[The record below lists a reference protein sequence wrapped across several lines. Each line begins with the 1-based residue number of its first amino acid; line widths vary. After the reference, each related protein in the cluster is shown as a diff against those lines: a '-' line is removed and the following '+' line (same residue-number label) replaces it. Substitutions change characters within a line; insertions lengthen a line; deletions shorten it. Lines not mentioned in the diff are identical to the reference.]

1 MDIYTALKS
10 ASKLENFIL
19 SEFDFNKGMYSTT
32 FAKLNSISEKC
43 EMVHSKI
50 QDCVKVD
57 KKILEEDPM
66 KKAIDLANQLSD
78 VLDSISSN
86 GSAISS
92 SYDDMANLHYTVKCC
107 ADKLGIDTSEHD
119 PPKSGLDEKLD
130 MILCMLKGGQ
140 EHIVSCNKDIILTD
154 GTHELESEENDTSK
168 EIQPAA
174 SERAQMPKKDILKLY
189 SSTIKSA
196 KIVSTGYKESDM
208 LKDIIC
214 RWFETRF
221 SMAKKNKFTYNLA
234 DMSKWIQSITI
245 AFSEA
250 YLSGNMDEFNR
261 NFDSWIDD
269 VNSGENKYPVPYF
282 VKDAYE
288 NPSEEVFGQFTFSVW
303 ELILTRAFDKL
314 IMFKAIPIKYICQ
327 SSCFLGINDV
337 AMYLERLR
345 MDGNTKYK
353 ITDYS
358 DPYHDD
364 EFFRSRSYLTCLE
377 EVKADV

>member
-50 QDCVKVD
+50 QSCVKLD
-57 KKILEEDPM
+57 KDLHEEDPM
-66 KKAIDLANQLSD
+66 KKAIELANQLND
-78 VLDSISSN
+78 VLDRISSN

-92 SYDDMANLHYTVKCC
+92 SYDDMVNLHDTVKCC

-140 EHIVSCNKDIILTD
+140 EHIVSYNKDISLTD
-154 GTHELESEENDTSK
+154 DTNELDSEENDNSK
-168 EIQPAA
+168 EIQPAS

-234 DMSKWIQSITI
+234 DMSKWVQSITI

-261 NFDSWIDD
+261 NFDSWIED
-269 VNSGENKYPVPYF
+269 VNSGENKYPIPYF
-282 VKDAYE
+282 VKDAYD
-288 NPSEEVFGQFTFSVW
+288 NPSEEAFKEFTFSVW
-303 ELILTRAFDKL
+303 ELVLTRAFNNL
-314 IMFKAIPIKYICQ
+314 IMFKSIPIKYIYQ
-327 SSCFLGINDV
+327 ESCFLGINDV
-337 AMYLERLR
+337 VNYLDRLY
-345 MDGNTKYK
+345 MDNQTKYR
-353 ITDYS
+353 TSEYS
-358 DPYHDD
+358 KPYHEDN
-364 EFFRSRSYLTCLE
+364 FFRSKPYLTCLE
-377 EVKADV
+377 EVNADV

>member
-10 ASKLENFIL
+10 ASKLEKFIL

-50 QDCVKVD
+50 QSCVKVD
-57 KKILEEDPM
+57 KQVHEEDPM
-66 KKAIDLANQLSD
+66 KKAIELANQLSD

-86 GSAISS
+86 GSTISS
-92 SYDDMANLHYTVKCC
+92 SYDDMVNLHDTVKCC

-130 MILCMLKGGQ
+130 MILSMLKGNQ
-140 EHIVSCNKDIILTD
+140 ENKVSCIQNNISENAKNDD
-154 GTHELESEENDTSK
+154 DLEEDDHSESVEPSK
-168 EIQPAA
+168 SKQEEI
-174 SERAQMPKKDILKLY
+174 PKKDILKLY
-189 SSTIKSA
+189 SSTVKSA
-196 KIVSTGYKESDM
+196 KIASTGYKESDM

-214 RWFETRF
+214 KWFETRF

-234 DMSKWIQSITI
+234 DMSKWVQSITI

-250 YLSGNMDEFNR
+250 YLTGNMNEFNK

-282 VKDAYE
+282 VKDAYD
-288 NPSEEVFGQFTFSVW
+288 NPSEEVFGQFTFSIW

-314 IMFKAIPIKYICQ
+314 IMFKAIPVKYAHQ
-327 SSCFLGINDV
+327 ASCFLGIADIEI
-337 AMYLERLR
+337 YLDRLLT
-345 MDGNTKYK
+345 DEKTKYK
-353 ITDYS
+353 IKDYS
-358 DPYHDD
+358 EPYHED
-364 EFFRSRSYLTCLE
+364 EFFRTRTYLTCLE

>member
-50 QDCVKVD
+50 QSCVKVD
-57 KKILEEDPM
+57 KNGYEEDPM
-66 KKAIDLANQLSD
+66 KKAIELANQLSD
-78 VLDSISSN
+78 VLDRISSN
-86 GSAISS
+86 GSTISS
-92 SYDDMANLHYTVKCC
+92 SYDDMVNLHDTVKFC

-119 PPKSGLDEKLD
+119 PPKTGLDEKLD
-130 MILCMLKGGQ
+130 MILSMLKNNP
-140 EHIVSCNKDIILTD
+140 ENKVTFSDDSILSD
-154 GTHELESEENDTSK
+154 AKNKLESDEDEHSDS
-168 EIQPAA
+168 IQPVK
-174 SERAQMPKKDILKLY
+174 SEREQMPKKEILKLY
-189 SSTIKSA
+189 SSTMKSA
-196 KIVSTGYKESDM
+196 KNFSTGYKESDI

-234 DMSKWIQSITI
+234 DMSKWVQSITI

-250 YLSGNMDEFNR
+250 YLSKNMDEFNR

-288 NPSEEVFGQFTFSVW
+288 NPPAEAFKEFTFSIW
-303 ELILTRAFDKL
+303 ELVLTRAFDKL
-314 IMFKAIPIKYICQ
+314 IMFKSIPIKYIYQ
-327 SSCFLGINDV
+327 ESCFLGINDIV
-337 AMYLERLR
+337 NYLDRLY
-345 MDGNTKYK
+345 MDNRTKYR
-353 ITDYS
+353 TSEYS
-358 DPYHDD
+358 KPYHEDK
-364 EFFRSRSYLTCLE
+364 FFRSKPYLTCLE
-377 EVKADV
+377 EVEADA

>member
-19 SEFDFNKGMYSTT
+19 SEFDFKKGMYSTT

-43 EMVHSKI
+43 EVIHSKI
-50 QDCVKVD
+50 KSCVKVD
-57 KKILEEDPM
+57 KDIYEEDPM
-66 KKAIDLANQLSD
+66 KKAIELANQLNEI
-78 VLDSISSN
+78 LDRISSN
-86 GSAISS
+86 GSTISS
-92 SYDDMANLHYTVKCC
+92 SYDDMVNLHDTVKCC

-154 GTHELESEENDTSK
+154 GTHELESEENDNSK
-168 EIQPAA
+168 EIQPAS
-174 SERAQMPKKDILKLY
+174 SERAKMPKKDILKLY

-234 DMSKWIQSITI
+234 DMSKWVQSITI

-261 NFDSWIDD
+261 NFDSWIED

-288 NPSEEVFGQFTFSVW
+288 NPSEEVFCQFTFSVW

>member
-32 FAKLNSISEKC
+32 FAKLNYISEKC
-43 EMVHSKI
+43 EMIHSKI
-50 QDCVKVD
+50 QACVKAD
-57 KKILEEDPM
+57 KPVCEEDPM
-66 KKAIDLANQLSD
+66 KKAIDLANQLCD

-86 GSAISS
+86 GSTISS
-92 SYDDMANLHYTVKCC
+92 SYDDMVNLHDTIKCC

-130 MILCMLKGGQ
+130 MILSMLKGGQ
-140 EHIVSCNKDIILTD
+140 ESKVLINVDHTSENQ
-154 GTHELESEENDTSK
+154 ESKVEPADEPSEPIEPSK
-168 EIQPAA
+168 
-174 SERAQMPKKDILKLY
+174 SNRAEMPKKDILKLY

-196 KIVSTGYKESDM
+196 KLVSTGYKESDM

-234 DMSKWIQSITI
+234 DMSKWVQSITI
-245 AFSEA
+245 SFSEA
-250 YLSGNMDEFNR
+250 YLSGNIDEFNR

-288 NPSEEVFGQFTFSVW
+288 NPSEEVFGQFTFSIW

-314 IMFKAIPIKYICQ
+314 IMFKTIPVKYASQ
-327 SSCFLGINDV
+327 ASCFLGIADIEI
-337 AMYLERLR
+337 YLDRLLT
-345 MDGNTKYK
+345 DEKTKYK
-353 ITDYS
+353 IRDYS
-358 DPYHDD
+358 EPYHEDK
-364 EFFRSRSYLTCLE
+364 FFRTRTYLTCLE

>member
-92 SYDDMANLHYTVKCC
+92 SYDDMVNLHYTVKCC
-107 ADKLGIDTSEHD
+107 ADKIGIDTSEHD

-130 MILCMLKGGQ
+130 MILSMLKSGQ
-140 EHIVSCNKDIILTD
+140 EPKVFMDSSSTSELIEAKFQIDGDKPSEIV
-154 GTHELESEENDTSK
+154 EPSK
-168 EIQPAA
+168 
-174 SERAQMPKKDILKLY
+174 SEREEMPKKEILKLY
-189 SSTIKSA
+189 SSTVKSA
-196 KIVSTGYKESDM
+196 KLVSTGYKESDI

-221 SMAKKNKFTYNLA
+221 SMAKKNRFTYNLA

-364 EFFRSRSYLTCLE
+364 EFFRSRSYLTCLD

>member
-19 SEFDFNKGMYSTT
+19 SDFDFNKGMYSTT

-66 KKAIDLANQLSD
+66 KKAIDLANQLND
-78 VLDSISSN
+78 VLDRISSN
-86 GSAISS
+86 GSTISS
-92 SYDDMANLHYTVKCC
+92 SYDDMVNLHDTVKCC

-140 EHIVSCNKDIILTD
+140 EHIVSYNKDISLTD
-154 GTHELESEENDTSK
+154 DTNELDSEENDNSK
-168 EIQPAA
+168 EIQPDS

-234 DMSKWIQSITI
+234 DMSKWVQSITI

-261 NFDSWIDD
+261 NFDSWIED
-269 VNSGENKYPVPYF
+269 VNSGENKYPIPYF
-282 VKDAYE
+282 VKDAYD
-288 NPSEEVFGQFTFSVW
+288 NPSEEAFKEFTFSVW
-303 ELILTRAFDKL
+303 ELVLTRAFNNL
-314 IMFKAIPIKYICQ
+314 IMFKSIPIKYIYQ
-327 SSCFLGINDV
+327 ESCFLGINDIV
-337 AMYLERLR
+337 NYLDRLY
-345 MDGNTKYK
+345 MDNQTKYR
-353 ITDYS
+353 TSEYS
-358 DPYHDD
+358 KPYHEDN
-364 EFFRSRSYLTCLE
+364 FFRSKPYLTCLE
-377 EVKADV
+377 EVNADV

>member
-19 SEFDFNKGMYSTT
+19 SEFDFKKGMYSTT

-43 EMVHSKI
+43 EMIHSKI
-50 QDCVKVD
+50 KSCVKVD
-57 KKILEEDPM
+57 KDIYEEDPM
-66 KKAIDLANQLSD
+66 KKAIELANQLNEI
-78 VLDSISSN
+78 LDRISSN
-86 GSAISS
+86 GSTISS
-92 SYDDMANLHYTVKCC
+92 SYDDMVNLHDTVKCC

-154 GTHELESEENDTSK
+154 GTHEIESEENDNSK
-168 EIQPAA
+168 EIQPAS

-234 DMSKWIQSITI
+234 NMSKWIQSITI

-269 VNSGENKYPVPYF
+269 VISGENKYPVPYF

-337 AMYLERLR
+337 AMHLERLR

>member
-19 SEFDFNKGMYSTT
+19 SEFDFKKGMYSTT

-43 EMVHSKI
+43 EMIHSKI
-50 QDCVKVD
+50 KSCVKVD
-57 KKILEEDPM
+57 KDIYEEDPM
-66 KKAIDLANQLSD
+66 KKAIELANQLNEI
-78 VLDSISSN
+78 LDRISSN
-86 GSAISS
+86 GSTISS
-92 SYDDMANLHYTVKCC
+92 SYDDMVNLHDTVKCC

-154 GTHELESEENDTSK
+154 GTHELESEENDNSK
-168 EIQPAA
+168 EIQPAS
-174 SERAQMPKKDILKLY
+174 SERAKMPKKDILKLY

-234 DMSKWIQSITI
+234 DMSKWVQSITI

-261 NFDSWIDD
+261 NFDSWIED

-282 VKDAYE
+282 AKDAYE

>member
-32 FAKLNSISEKC
+32 FAKLNSISDKC

-50 QDCVKVD
+50 QSCVKVD
-57 KKILEEDPM
+57 KQCYEEDPM
-66 KKAIDLANQLSD
+66 KKAIELANQLSD
-78 VLDSISSN
+78 VLDRISSN
-86 GSAISS
+86 GSTISS
-92 SYDDMANLHYTVKCC
+92 SYDDMVNLHDTVKCC

-119 PPKSGLDEKLD
+119 PPKTGLDEKLD
-130 MILCMLKGGQ
+130 IILSMLKNNP
-140 EHIVSCNKDIILTD
+140 ETKVTFRDDSNSSDDKNK
-154 GTHELESEENDTSK
+154 LESNEDDHSDS
-168 EIQPAA
+168 IQPAN
-174 SERAQMPKKDILKLY
+174 SERAQMPKKEILKLY

-196 KIVSTGYKESDM
+196 KNVSTGYKESDM

-234 DMSKWIQSITI
+234 DMSKWVQSITI

-288 NPSEEVFGQFTFSVW
+288 HPSEEAFKEFTFSVW
-303 ELILTRAFDKL
+303 ELLLTRAFDKL
-314 IMFKAIPIKYICQ
+314 IMFKSIPIKYIYQ
-327 SSCFLGINDV
+327 ESCFLGINDIV
-337 AMYLERLR
+337 NYLDRLY
-345 MDGNTKYK
+345 MDNETKYR
-353 ITDYS
+353 TSEYS
-358 DPYHDD
+358 KPYHEDK
-364 EFFRSRSYLTCLE
+364 FFRSKPYLTCLA
-377 EVKADV
+377 EVEADV

>member
-50 QDCVKVD
+50 QSCVKLD
-57 KKILEEDPM
+57 KDLHEEDLM
-66 KKAIDLANQLSD
+66 KKAIELANQLND
-78 VLDSISSN
+78 VLDRISSN

-92 SYDDMANLHYTVKCC
+92 SYDDMVNLHDTVKCC

-140 EHIVSCNKDIILTD
+140 EHIVSYNKDISLTD
-154 GTHELESEENDTSK
+154 DTNELDSEENDNSK
-168 EIQPAA
+168 EIQPDS

-234 DMSKWIQSITI
+234 DMSKWVQSITI

-261 NFDSWIDD
+261 NFDSWIED
-269 VNSGENKYPVPYF
+269 VNSGENKYPIPYF
-282 VKDAYE
+282 VKDAYD
-288 NPSEEVFGQFTFSVW
+288 NPSEEAFKEFTFSVW
-303 ELILTRAFDKL
+303 ELVLTRAFNNL
-314 IMFKAIPIKYICQ
+314 IMFKSIPIKYIYQ
-327 SSCFLGINDV
+327 ESCFLGINDV
-337 AMYLERLR
+337 VNYLDRLY
-345 MDGNTKYK
+345 MDNQTKYR
-353 ITDYS
+353 TSEYS
-358 DPYHDD
+358 KPYHEDN
-364 EFFRSRSYLTCLE
+364 FFRSKSYLTCLE
-377 EVKADV
+377 EVNADV

>member
-32 FAKLNSISEKC
+32 FAKLNSISAKC

-50 QDCVKVD
+50 QSCVKLD
-57 KKILEEDPM
+57 KDLHEEDLM
-66 KKAIDLANQLSD
+66 KKAIELANQLND
-78 VLDSISSN
+78 VLDRISSN

-92 SYDDMANLHYTVKCC
+92 SYDDMVNLHDTVKCC

-140 EHIVSCNKDIILTD
+140 EHIVSYNKDIILTD
-154 GTHELESEENDTSK
+154 DKYELESEENDNSK
-168 EIQPAA
+168 EIQPSA

-234 DMSKWIQSITI
+234 DMSKWVQSITI

-261 NFDSWIDD
+261 NFDSWIED
-269 VNSGENKYPVPYF
+269 VNSGENKYPIPYF
-282 VKDAYE
+282 VKDAYD
-288 NPSEEVFGQFTFSVW
+288 NPSEEAFKEFTFSVW
-303 ELILTRAFDKL
+303 ELVLTRAFNNL
-314 IMFKAIPIKYICQ
+314 IMFKSIPIKYIYQ
-327 SSCFLGINDV
+327 ESCFLGINDV
-337 AMYLERLR
+337 VNYLDRLY
-345 MDGNTKYK
+345 MDNQTKYR
-353 ITDYS
+353 TSEYS
-358 DPYHDD
+358 KPYHEDN
-364 EFFRSRSYLTCLE
+364 FFRSKPYLTCLE
-377 EVKADV
+377 EVNADA

>member
-10 ASKLENFIL
+10 ASKLENFVL
-19 SEFDFNKGMYSTT
+19 SEFDFKKGMYSTT
-32 FAKLNSISEKC
+32 FAKLNSISEMC

-50 QDCVKVD
+50 QSCVKLD
-57 KKILEEDPM
+57 KYLHEEDPM
-66 KKAIDLANQLSD
+66 KKAIELANQLNE
-78 VLDSISSN
+78 VLDRISSN
-86 GSAISS
+86 GSTISS
-92 SYDDMANLHYTVKCC
+92 SYDDMVNLHDTVRCC

-140 EHIVSCNKDIILTD
+140 EHIVSCTKDISLTD
-154 GTHELESEENDTSK
+154 DTNELDSEENDNSK
-168 EIQPAA
+168 EIQPAS

-234 DMSKWIQSITI
+234 DMSKWVQSITI

-261 NFDSWIDD
+261 NFDSWIED
-269 VNSGENKYPVPYF
+269 VNSGENKYPIPYF
-282 VKDAYE
+282 VKDAYD
-288 NPSEEVFGQFTFSVW
+288 NPSEEAFKEFTFSVW
-303 ELILTRAFDKL
+303 ELVLTRAFNNL
-314 IMFKAIPIKYICQ
+314 IMFKSIPIKYIYQ
-327 SSCFLGINDV
+327 ESCFLGINDV
-337 AMYLERLR
+337 VNYLDRLY
-345 MDGNTKYK
+345 MDNQTKYR
-353 ITDYS
+353 TSEYS
-358 DPYHDD
+358 KPYHEDN
-364 EFFRSRSYLTCLE
+364 FFRSKPYLTCLE
-377 EVKADV
+377 EVNEDV

>member
-19 SEFDFNKGMYSTT
+19 SEFDFKKGMYSTT
-32 FAKLNSISEKC
+32 FAKLNSISDKC

-50 QDCVKVD
+50 QSCVKFD
-57 KKILEEDPM
+57 KDIHEEDPM
-66 KKAIDLANQLSD
+66 KKAIELANQLNE
-78 VLDSISSN
+78 VLDRISSN
-86 GSAISS
+86 GSTISS
-92 SYDDMANLHYTVKCC
+92 SYDDMVNLHDTVKCC

-140 EHIVSCNKDIILTD
+140 EHIVSCNKEIILTD
-154 GTHELESEENDTSK
+154 DKHELESEENDNSK
-168 EIQPAA
+168 EIQPSA

-234 DMSKWIQSITI
+234 DMSKWVQSITI

-250 YLSGNMDEFNR
+250 YLSGNIDEFNR
-261 NFDSWIDD
+261 NFDSWIED
-269 VNSGENKYPVPYF
+269 VNSGENKYPIPYF
-282 VKDAYE
+282 VKDAYD
-288 NPSEEVFGQFTFSVW
+288 NPSEEAFKEFTFSVW
-303 ELILTRAFDKL
+303 ELVLTRAFNNL
-314 IMFKAIPIKYICQ
+314 IMFKSIPIKYIYQ
-327 SSCFLGINDV
+327 ESCFLGINDV
-337 AMYLERLR
+337 VNYLDRLY
-345 MDGNTKYK
+345 MDNKTKYR
-353 ITDYS
+353 TSEYS
-358 DPYHDD
+358 KPYHEDN
-364 EFFRSRSYLTCLE
+364 FFRSKPYLTCLE
-377 EVKADV
+377 EVNADV

>member
-19 SEFDFNKGMYSTT
+19 SEFDFKKGMYSTT

-43 EMVHSKI
+43 EMIHSKI
-50 QDCVKVD
+50 KSCVKVD
-57 KKILEEDPM
+57 KDIHEEDSM
-66 KKAIDLANQLSD
+66 KKAIELANQLNEI
-78 VLDSISSN
+78 LDRISSN
-86 GSAISS
+86 GSTISS
-92 SYDDMANLHYTVKCC
+92 SYDDMVNLHDTVKCC

-140 EHIVSCNKDIILTD
+140 EHIVSCSKDIILTD
-154 GTHELESEENDTSK
+154 DTHELESEENDNSK
-168 EIQPAA
+168 EIKPDA
-174 SERAQMPKKDILKLY
+174 SDRAQMPKKDILKLY

-234 DMSKWIQSITI
+234 DMSKWVQSITI

-261 NFDSWIDD
+261 NFDYWIED
-269 VNSGENKYPVPYF
+269 VNSGENKYPIPYF
-282 VKDAYE
+282 VKDAYD
-288 NPSEEVFGQFTFSVW
+288 NPSKEAFKEFTFSVW
-303 ELILTRAFDKL
+303 ELVLTRAFNNL
-314 IMFKAIPIKYICQ
+314 IMFKSIPIKYIYQ
-327 SSCFLGINDV
+327 ESCFLGINDV
-337 AMYLERLR
+337 VNYLDRLY
-345 MDGNTKYK
+345 MDNQTKYR
-353 ITDYS
+353 TSEYS
-358 DPYHDD
+358 KPYHEDN
-364 EFFRSRSYLTCLE
+364 FFRSKPYLTCLE
-377 EVKADV
+377 EVNADV

>member
-19 SEFDFNKGMYSTT
+19 SDFDFNKGMYSTT

-43 EMVHSKI
+43 EMIHSKI
-50 QDCVKVD
+50 QACVKVD
-57 KKILEEDPM
+57 KQGYEEDPM
-66 KKAIDLANQLSD
+66 KKAIELANQLSD
-78 VLDSISSN
+78 VLDRISSN
-86 GSAISS
+86 GSTISS
-92 SYDDMANLHYTVKCC
+92 SYDDMVNLHDTVKCC

-130 MILCMLKGGQ
+130 IILSMLKGGQ
-140 EHIVSCNKDIILTD
+140 DSKVFIDADYNSKNR
-154 GTHELESEENDTSK
+154 ESKIEPADEPSESIESSK
-168 EIQPAA
+168 
-174 SERAQMPKKDILKLY
+174 SERAEMPKKEILKLY
-189 SSTIKSA
+189 SSTMKSA
-196 KIVSTGYKESDM
+196 KLVSTGYKESDM

-250 YLSGNMDEFNR
+250 HLSGNMDEFNR

-288 NPSEEVFGQFTFSVW
+288 NPSEGVFGQFTFSIW

-364 EFFRSRSYLTCLE
+364 EFFMSRSYLTCLE

>member
-50 QDCVKVD
+50 QSCVKLD
-57 KKILEEDPM
+57 KDLHEEDLM
-66 KKAIDLANQLSD
+66 KKAIELANQLND
-78 VLDSISSN
+78 VLDRISSN
-86 GSAISS
+86 GSVISS
-92 SYDDMANLHYTVKCC
+92 SYDDMVNLHDTVRCC
-107 ADKLGIDTSEHD
+107 ADKLGIDTSEYD

-140 EHIVSCNKDIILTD
+140 EHIVSYNKDISLTD
-154 GTHELESEENDTSK
+154 DTNELDSEENDNSK
-168 EIQPAA
+168 EIQPDS

-234 DMSKWIQSITI
+234 DMSKWVQSITI

-261 NFDSWIDD
+261 NFDSWIED
-269 VNSGENKYPVPYF
+269 VNSGENKYPIPYF
-282 VKDAYE
+282 VKDAYD
-288 NPSEEVFGQFTFSVW
+288 NPSEEAFKEFTFSVW
-303 ELILTRAFDKL
+303 ELVLTRAFNNL
-314 IMFKAIPIKYICQ
+314 IMFKSIPIKYIYQ
-327 SSCFLGINDV
+327 ESCFLGINDV
-337 AMYLERLR
+337 VNYLDRLY
-345 MDGNTKYK
+345 MDNQTKYR
-353 ITDYS
+353 TSEYS
-358 DPYHDD
+358 KPYHEDN
-364 EFFRSRSYLTCLE
+364 FFRSKPYLTCLE
-377 EVKADV
+377 EVNEDV

>member
-57 KKILEEDPM
+57 KDIYEEDSM
-66 KKAIDLANQLSD
+66 KKAIELANQLNEI
-78 VLDSISSN
+78 LDRISSN
-86 GSAISS
+86 GSTISS
-92 SYDDMANLHYTVKCC
+92 SYDDMVNLHDTVKCC

-130 MILCMLKGGQ
+130 MILCMLKGDQ
-140 EHIVSCNKDIILTD
+140 EHIVSCNKNIILTD
-154 GTHELESEENDTSK
+154 GTHELESEENDNSK
-168 EIQPAA
+168 EIQPAS

-250 YLSGNMDEFNR
+250 YLSCNMDEFNR

>member
-19 SEFDFNKGMYSTT
+19 SEFDFKKGMYSTT

-50 QDCVKVD
+50 QSCVKVD
-57 KKILEEDPM
+57 KDIHEEDPM
-66 KKAIDLANQLSD
+66 KKAIELANQLNE
-78 VLDSISSN
+78 VLDRISSN
-86 GSAISS
+86 GSTISS
-92 SYDDMANLHYTVKCC
+92 SYDDMVNLHDTIKCC
-107 ADKLGIDTSEHD
+107 ANKLGIDTSEHD

-130 MILCMLKGGQ
+130 MILSMLKGE
-140 EHIVSCNKDIILTD
+140 EHIVSCNKDISLTD
-154 GTHELESEENDTSK
+154 DTHKLELEENDNSR
-168 EIQPAA
+168 EIQPAS

-234 DMSKWIQSITI
+234 DMSKWVQSITI

-261 NFDSWIDD
+261 NFDSWIED
-269 VNSGENKYPVPYF
+269 VNSGENKYPIPYF
-282 VKDAYE
+282 VKDAYD
-288 NPSEEVFGQFTFSVW
+288 NPSEEAFKEFTFSVW
-303 ELILTRAFDKL
+303 ELVLTRAFNNL
-314 IMFKAIPIKYICQ
+314 IMFKSIPIKYIYQ
-327 SSCFLGINDV
+327 ESCFLGINDV
-337 AMYLERLR
+337 VNYLDRLY
-345 MDGNTKYK
+345 MDNQTKYR
-353 ITDYS
+353 TSEYS
-358 DPYHDD
+358 KPYHEDN
-364 EFFRSRSYLTCLE
+364 FFRSKPYLTCLE
-377 EVKADV
+377 EVNADV

>member
-50 QDCVKVD
+50 QSCVKVD
-57 KKILEEDPM
+57 KQGYEEDPM
-66 KKAIDLANQLSD
+66 KKAIELANQLSD
-78 VLDSISSN
+78 VLDRISSN
-86 GSAISS
+86 GSTISS
-92 SYDDMANLHYTVKCC
+92 SYDDMVNLHDTVKFC

-119 PPKSGLDEKLD
+119 PPKTGLDEKLD
-130 MILCMLKGGQ
+130 IILSMLKNNP
-140 EHIVSCNKDIILTD
+140 ESKVTFSDDSILSDSKNK
-154 GTHELESEENDTSK
+154 LESDEDEHSDS
-168 EIQPAA
+168 IQPDN
-174 SERAQMPKKDILKLY
+174 SERAQMPKKEILKLY
-189 SSTIKSA
+189 SSTMKSA
-196 KIVSTGYKESDM
+196 KNFSTGYKESDI

-234 DMSKWIQSITI
+234 DMSKWVQSITI

-250 YLSGNMDEFNR
+250 YLSNNMDEFNR
-261 NFDSWIDD
+261 NFGSWIDD

-288 NPSEEVFGQFTFSVW
+288 NPSAEAFKEFTFSIW
-303 ELILTRAFDKL
+303 ELVLTRAFDKL
-314 IMFKAIPIKYICQ
+314 IMFKSIPIKYIYQ
-327 SSCFLGINDV
+327 ESCFLGINDIV
-337 AMYLERLR
+337 NYLDRLY
-345 MDGNTKYK
+345 MDNRTKYR
-353 ITDYS
+353 TSEYS
-358 DPYHDD
+358 KPYHEDK
-364 EFFRSRSYLTCLE
+364 FFRSKPYLTCLE
-377 EVKADV
+377 EVEADA

>member
-50 QDCVKVD
+50 QSCVKVD
-57 KKILEEDPM
+57 KQGYEEDPM
-66 KKAIDLANQLSD
+66 KKAIELANQLSD
-78 VLDSISSN
+78 VLDRISSN
-86 GSAISS
+86 GSTISS
-92 SYDDMANLHYTVKCC
+92 SYDDMVNLHDTVKFC

-119 PPKSGLDEKLD
+119 PPKTGLDEKLD
-130 MILCMLKGGQ
+130 IILSMLKGGQ
-140 EHIVSCNKDIILTD
+140 ESKVSIDSNTSA
-154 GTHELESEENDTSK
+154 ELLEEKVQIDEGPSEPIEPSK
-168 EIQPAA
+168 
-174 SERAQMPKKDILKLY
+174 SERSEMPKKEILKLY
-189 SSTIKSA
+189 SSTVKSA

-364 EFFRSRSYLTCLE
+364 EFFRSKSYLTCLE

>member
-19 SEFDFNKGMYSTT
+19 SEFDFKKGMYSTT

-43 EMVHSKI
+43 EMIHSKI
-50 QDCVKVD
+50 KSCVKVD
-57 KKILEEDPM
+57 KDIHEEDPM
-66 KKAIDLANQLSD
+66 KKAIELANQLNEI
-78 VLDSISSN
+78 LDRISSN
-86 GSAISS
+86 GSTISS
-92 SYDDMANLHYTVKCC
+92 SYDDMVNLHDTVKCC

-119 PPKSGLDEKLD
+119 QPKSGLDEKLD

-140 EHIVSCNKDIILTD
+140 EHIVSCSKDIILTD
-154 GTHELESEENDTSK
+154 DTHELESKENDNSK
-168 EIQPAA
+168 EIKPDA

-234 DMSKWIQSITI
+234 DMSKWVQSITI

-261 NFDSWIDD
+261 NFDSWIED
-269 VNSGENKYPVPYF
+269 VNSGENKYPIPYF
-282 VKDAYE
+282 VKDAYD
-288 NPSEEVFGQFTFSVW
+288 NPSEEAFKEFTFSVW
-303 ELILTRAFDKL
+303 ELVLTRAFNNL
-314 IMFKAIPIKYICQ
+314 IMFKSIPIKYIYQ
-327 SSCFLGINDV
+327 ESCFLGINDV
-337 AMYLERLR
+337 VNYLDRLY
-345 MDGNTKYK
+345 MDNQTKYR
-353 ITDYS
+353 TSEYS
-358 DPYHDD
+358 KPYHEDN
-364 EFFRSRSYLTCLE
+364 FFRSKPYLTCLE
-377 EVKADV
+377 EVNTDV

>member
-10 ASKLENFIL
+10 ASKLENFVL

-43 EMVHSKI
+43 KMVHSKI
-50 QDCVKVD
+50 QSCVKLD
-57 KKILEEDPM
+57 KDLHEEDLM
-66 KKAIDLANQLSD
+66 KKAIELANQLND
-78 VLDSISSN
+78 VLDRISSN

-92 SYDDMANLHYTVKCC
+92 SYDDMVNLHDTVKCC

-140 EHIVSCNKDIILTD
+140 EHIVSYNKDISLTD
-154 GTHELESEENDTSK
+154 DTNELDSEENHNSK
-168 EIQPAA
+168 EIQPAS

-221 SMAKKNKFTYNLA
+221 SMAKKNKFTYNLS
-234 DMSKWIQSITI
+234 DMSKWVQSITI

-261 NFDSWIDD
+261 NFDSWIED
-269 VNSGENKYPVPYF
+269 VNSGENKYPIPYF
-282 VKDAYE
+282 VKDAYD
-288 NPSEEVFGQFTFSVW
+288 NPSEEAFKEFTFSVW
-303 ELILTRAFDKL
+303 ELVLTRAFNNL
-314 IMFKAIPIKYICQ
+314 IMFKSIPIKYIYQ
-327 SSCFLGINDV
+327 ESCFLGINDV
-337 AMYLERLR
+337 VNYLDRLY
-345 MDGNTKYK
+345 MDNQTKYR
-353 ITDYS
+353 TSEYS
-358 DPYHDD
+358 KPYHEDN
-364 EFFRSRSYLTCLE
+364 FFRSKPYLTCLE
-377 EVKADV
+377 EVNEDV

>member
-19 SEFDFNKGMYSTT
+19 SEFDFKKGMYSTT
-32 FAKLNSISEKC
+32 FAKLNSISDKC

-50 QDCVKVD
+50 QSCVKFD
-57 KKILEEDPM
+57 KDIHEEDPM
-66 KKAIDLANQLSD
+66 KKAIELANQLNE
-78 VLDSISSN
+78 VLDRISSN
-86 GSAISS
+86 GSTISS
-92 SYDDMANLHYTVKCC
+92 SYDDMVNLHDTIKCC
-107 ADKLGIDTSEHD
+107 ANKLGIDTSEHD

-140 EHIVSCNKDIILTD
+140 EHIVSYNKDISLTD
-154 GTHELESEENDTSK
+154 DTHELESEENDNSK

-174 SERAQMPKKDILKLY
+174 SERAQMLKKDILKLY

-234 DMSKWIQSITI
+234 DMSKWVQSITI

-261 NFDSWIDD
+261 NFDSWIED
-269 VNSGENKYPVPYF
+269 VNSGENKYPIPYF
-282 VKDAYE
+282 VKDAYD
-288 NPSEEVFGQFTFSVW
+288 NPSEEAFKEFTFSVW
-303 ELILTRAFDKL
+303 ELVLTRAFNNL
-314 IMFKAIPIKYICQ
+314 IMFKSIPIKYIYQ
-327 SSCFLGINDV
+327 ESCFLGINDV
-337 AMYLERLR
+337 VNYLDRLY
-345 MDGNTKYK
+345 MDNQTKYR
-353 ITDYS
+353 TSEYS
-358 DPYHDD
+358 KPYHEDN
-364 EFFRSRSYLTCLE
+364 FFRSKPYLTCLE
-377 EVKADV
+377 EVNADV

>member
-32 FAKLNSISEKC
+32 FAKLNSISKKC

-50 QDCVKVD
+50 QSCVKVD
-57 KKILEEDPM
+57 KNDYEEDPM
-66 KKAIDLANQLSD
+66 KKAIELANQLSD
-78 VLDSISSN
+78 VLDRISSN
-86 GSAISS
+86 GSTISS
-92 SYDDMANLHYTVKCC
+92 SYDDMVNLHDTVKCC

-140 EHIVSCNKDIILTD
+140 EHIVSYNKDISLTD
-154 GTHELESEENDTSK
+154 DTNELDSEENDNSK
-168 EIQPAA
+168 EIQPDS

-189 SSTIKSA
+189 SRTIKSA

-234 DMSKWIQSITI
+234 DMSKWVQSITI

-261 NFDSWIDD
+261 NFDSWIED
-269 VNSGENKYPVPYF
+269 VNSGENKYPIPYF
-282 VKDAYE
+282 VKDAYD
-288 NPSEEVFGQFTFSVW
+288 NPSEEAFKEFTFSVW
-303 ELILTRAFDKL
+303 ELVLTRAFNNL
-314 IMFKAIPIKYICQ
+314 IMFKSIPIKYIYQ
-327 SSCFLGINDV
+327 ESCFLGINDV
-337 AMYLERLR
+337 VNYLDRLY
-345 MDGNTKYK
+345 MDNQTKYR
-353 ITDYS
+353 TFEYS
-358 DPYHDD
+358 KPYHEDN
-364 EFFRSRSYLTCLE
+364 FFRSKPYLTCLE
-377 EVKADV
+377 EVNADV

>member
-19 SEFDFNKGMYSTT
+19 SEFDFKKGMYSTT
-32 FAKLNSISEKC
+32 FAKLNSISDKC

-50 QDCVKVD
+50 QSCVKFD
-57 KKILEEDPM
+57 KDIHEEDPM
-66 KKAIDLANQLSD
+66 KKAIELANQLNE
-78 VLDSISSN
+78 VLDRISSN
-86 GSAISS
+86 GSTISS
-92 SYDDMANLHYTVKCC
+92 SYDDMVNLHDTVRCC

-140 EHIVSCNKDIILTD
+140 EHIVSYNKDISLTD
-154 GTHELESEENDTSK
+154 DTHELESEENDNSK

-174 SERAQMPKKDILKLY
+174 SERAQMLKKDILKLY

-234 DMSKWIQSITI
+234 DMSKWVQSITI

-261 NFDSWIDD
+261 NFDSWIED
-269 VNSGENKYPVPYF
+269 VNSGENKYPIPYF
-282 VKDAYE
+282 VKDAYD
-288 NPSEEVFGQFTFSVW
+288 NPSEEAFKEFTFSVW
-303 ELILTRAFDKL
+303 ELVLTRAFNNL
-314 IMFKAIPIKYICQ
+314 IMFKSIPIKYIYQ
-327 SSCFLGINDV
+327 ESCFLGINDV
-337 AMYLERLR
+337 VNYLDRLY
-345 MDGNTKYK
+345 MDNQTKYR
-353 ITDYS
+353 TSEYS
-358 DPYHDD
+358 KPYHEDN
-364 EFFRSRSYLTCLE
+364 FFRSKPYLTCLE
-377 EVKADV
+377 EVNADV

>member
-19 SEFDFNKGMYSTT
+19 SEFDFKKGMYSTT

-43 EMVHSKI
+43 DMIHSKI
-50 QDCVKVD
+50 KSCVKVD
-57 KKILEEDPM
+57 KDIHEEDPM
-66 KKAIDLANQLSD
+66 KKAIELANQLNEI
-78 VLDSISSN
+78 LDRISSN
-86 GSAISS
+86 GSTISS
-92 SYDDMANLHYTVKCC
+92 SYDDMVNLHDTVKCC

-130 MILCMLKGGQ
+130 MILCMLKGDQ
-140 EHIVSCNKDIILTD
+140 EHMVSCSKDIILTD
-154 GTHELESEENDTSK
+154 DTNEIESEENDNSK
-168 EIQPAA
+168 EIKPAE

-196 KIVSTGYKESDM
+196 KIASTGYKESDI

-234 DMSKWIQSITI
+234 DMSKWVQSITI

-261 NFDSWIDD
+261 NFDSWIED
-269 VNSGENKYPVPYF
+269 VNSGENKYPIPYF
-282 VKDAYE
+282 VKDAYD
-288 NPSEEVFGQFTFSVW
+288 NPSEEAFKEFTFSVW
-303 ELILTRAFDKL
+303 ELVLTRAFNNL
-314 IMFKAIPIKYICQ
+314 IMFKSIPIKYIYQ
-327 SSCFLGINDV
+327 ESCFLGINDV
-337 AMYLERLR
+337 VNYLDRLY
-345 MDGNTKYK
+345 MDNQTKYR
-353 ITDYS
+353 TSEYS
-358 DPYHDD
+358 KPYHEDK
-364 EFFRSRSYLTCLE
+364 FFRSKPYLTCLE
-377 EVKADV
+377 EVNADV